1 MTDHTEKPD
10 FNIILANTVHDMKN
24 SVGMLLAALDEID
37 SRCPPDKCS
46 SRDQFSQLRYEG
58 KRLSSNLVQVLT
70 LYRINESR
78 YSPNITENDASDVLE
93 ECLLDNEGLLA
104 LKGIDI
110 DMDCDEDDLQGF
122 FDHDLICGLISSV
135 INNAYKYANRRI
147 RIGAQRE
154 EDYLALYVEDDG
166 NGFPAFMLHEGAQ
179 DSPAVNFKSGSTGLG
194 LYFAATIAGLH
205 RHEGRQGFIRTRNNG
220 IDGGGRFTLY
230 LP

>member
-1 MTDHTEKPD
+1 MTDTKEKPD
-10 FNIILANTVHDMKN
+10 FTIILANSVHDMKN

-37 SRCPPDKCS
+37 ARCGPGDCPSRG
-46 SRDQFSQLRYEG
+46 QFSQLRYEG

-70 LYRINESR
+70 LYRVNESR

-104 LKGIDI
+104 LKGISI
-110 DMDCDEDDLQGF
+110 ELDCDEDLQGF
-122 FDHDLICGLISSV
+122 FDHDLISGLIGSV
-135 INNAYKYANRRI
+135 INNAYKYANTRI

-154 EDYLALYVEDDG
+154 NDYLALYVEDDG
-166 NGFPAFMLHEGAQ
+166 NGFPDSMLHAGRQ
-179 DSPAVNFKSGSTGLG
+179 DAPAVSFKSGSTGLG
-194 LYFAATIAGLH
+194 LYFAATIAALH
-205 RHEGRQGFIRTRNNG
+205 QHNDRQGYITTRNNG

>member
-1 MTDHTEKPD
+1 MSDDTEKPD
-10 FNIILANTVHDMKN
+10 FNIILANSVHDMKN

-37 SRCPPDKCS
+37 SRCSPEQCA

-78 YSPNITENDASDVLE
+78 YSPNIAENDAGDVLE

-110 DMDCDEDDLQGF
+110 DMECEEDLQGF
-122 FDHDLICGLISSV
+122 FDHDLVSGLISSV
-135 INNAYKYANRRI
+135 INNAYKYAHKQI
-147 RIGAQRE
+147 RIGATHE
-154 EDYLALYVEDDG
+154 NGYLTLYVEDDG
-166 NGFPAFMLHEGAQ
+166 DGFPPSMLHEQGEDTTAI
-179 DSPAVNFKSGSTGLG
+179 NFKSGSTGLG
-194 LYFAATIAGLH
+194 LYFAATIAALH
-205 RHEGRQGFIRTRNNG
+205 RDSDRQGFITTSNDG
-220 IDGGGRFTLY
+220 IDGGGRFTLH

>member
-1 MTDHTEKPD
+1 MTDATEKPD
-10 FNIILANTVHDMKN
+10 FNIILANSVHDMKN

-37 SRCPPDKCS
+37 TRCGPDNCPSRGH
-46 SRDQFSQLRYEG
+46 FSQLRYEG

-104 LKGIDI
+104 IKGIDI
-110 DMDCDEDDLQGF
+110 DMECDEALQGF
-122 FDHDLICGLISSV
+122 FDHELVSGLISSA
-135 INNAYKYANRRI
+135 INNAYKYANKRI
-147 RIGAQRE
+147 RIGARRE
-154 EDYLALYVEDDG
+154 DDYLTLYVEDDG
-166 NGFPAFMLHEGAQ
+166 DGFPASMLHGGEQ
-179 DSPAVNFKSGSTGLG
+179 DSTAVSFKSGSTGLG
-194 LYFAATIAGLH
+194 LYFASTIAELH
-205 RHEGRQGFIRTRNNG
+205 RHGDRQGYITTGNTG

>member
-1 MTDHTEKPD
+1 MSHDTEKPD
-10 FNIILANTVHDMKN
+10 FNIILANSVHDMKN

-37 SRCPPDKCS
+37 TRCNPDNCA

-78 YSPNITENDASDVLE
+78 YTPNIAENDASDVLE

-110 DMDCDEDDLQGF
+110 EMDCEEDLQGF
-122 FDHDLICGLISSV
+122 FDHDLVSGLISSV
-135 INNAYKYANRRI
+135 INNAYKYARSRI
-147 RIGAQRE
+147 QIGAARE
-154 EDYLALYVEDDG
+154 NGYLTLYVKDDG
-166 NGFPAFMLHEGAQ
+166 KGFPPSMLHEQGQ
-179 DSPAVNFKSGSTGLG
+179 DTPAVSFKSGSTGLG

-205 RHEGRQGFIRTRNNG
+205 RHDNRQGFFTTGNDG
-220 IDGGGRFTLY
+220 IDGGGCFTLY

>member
-1 MTDHTEKPD
+1 MSDDTGKPD
-10 FNIILANTVHDMKN
+10 FNIILANAVHDMKN

-37 SRCPPDKCS
+37 SRCSPDSCA

-78 YSPNITENDASDVLE
+78 YTPNITENDASDVLE

-110 DMDCDEDDLQGF
+110 EMDCNDDLQGF
-122 FDHDLICGLISSV
+122 FDNELVSGLISSV
-135 INNAYKYANRRI
+135 INNAYKYARSRI
-147 RIGAQRE
+147 HIGAGRE
-154 EDYLALYVEDDG
+154 NGYLTLYVKDDG
-166 NGFPAFMLHEGAQ
+166 NGFPPSMLHEQGQ
-179 DSPAVNFKSGSTGLG
+179 GTPAISFRSGSTGLG
-194 LYFAATIAGLH
+194 LYFAATIAALH
-205 RHEGRQGFIRTRNNG
+205 RHDDRQGFFTTGNDG
-220 IDGGGRFTLY
+220 INGGGRFTLY

>member
-1 MTDHTEKPD
+1 MTDDSEKPD
-10 FNIILANTVHDMKN
+10 FNIILANSVHDMKN

-37 SRCPPDKCS
+37 SRCGPDNCS
-46 SRDQFSQLRYEG
+46 SREQFSQLRYEG

-78 YSPNITENDASDVLE
+78 YSPNIMENDASDVLE

-110 DMDCDEDDLQGF
+110 DMDCDEDLQGF
-122 FDHDLICGLISSV
+122 FDHDLVSGLISSV

-147 RIGAQRE
+147 QIGAQRE
-154 EDYLALYVEDDG
+154 GDYLALYVEDDG
-166 NGFPAFMLHEGAQ
+166 NGFPDFMLLEGGQ
-179 DSPAVNFKSGSTGLG
+179 DSPAISFRSGSTGLG
-194 LYFAATIAGLH
+194 LYFASTIAALH
-205 RHEGRQGFIRTRNNG
+205 RHEGRQGFISTRNNG